1 LDKKL
6 KFLQVASSYLF
17 TSKILLEM
25 MSFSNNNCIAIAN
38 IEITEEELMRQTKYS
53 DTNLMIPAL
62 FNLYH
67 GLELIMKGMVLA
79 HDGNII
85 TEHKPEKLFNDL
97 KEIENED
104 AEYIFTIS
112 KYMNKPIS
120 VNFINEYV
128 VKEKIKDISQLYQSL
143 RYPSPIKLDVIYN
156 YFDLSHR
163 GKEIIPEIDEIIR
176 DIDLIIK
183 GTAKIYRELG
193 N

>member
-1 LDKKL
+1 MDKKL